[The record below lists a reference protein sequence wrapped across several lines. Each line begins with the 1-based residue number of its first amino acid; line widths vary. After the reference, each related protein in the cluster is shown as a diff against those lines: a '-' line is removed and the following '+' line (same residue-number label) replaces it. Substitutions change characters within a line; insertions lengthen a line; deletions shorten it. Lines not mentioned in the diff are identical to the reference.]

1 MMENYLEDIINQLI
15 EEALELKENAN
26 DEFEK
31 GKLFGYYETISK
43 LLNQAE
49 AFGISDKVPLK
60 WRDFN
65 PEELLS
71 NMS

>member
-1 MMENYLEDIINQLI
+1 MENYLADIISQLI
-15 EEALELKENAN
+15 EEALELRKNPIS
-26 DEFEK
+26 EFEK
-31 GKLFGYYETISK
+31 GQLFGYYEIISK

-60 WRDFN
+60 WRDFS

-71 NMS
+71 EIK

>member
-1 MMENYLEDIINQLI
+1 MENYLKDVINQLI
-15 EEALELKENAN
+15 EDALELKKNAN

-60 WRDFN
+60 WRNFL

-71 NMS
+71 NIS